1 MVVYNSDEQNYKKN
15 RDVIQIEQKII
26 TKMINKY

>member
-1 MVVYNSDEQNYKKN
+1 MVVYNSDEKNYQKN

>member
-1 MVVYNSDEQNYKKN
+1 MVVYNSDEQNYQKN